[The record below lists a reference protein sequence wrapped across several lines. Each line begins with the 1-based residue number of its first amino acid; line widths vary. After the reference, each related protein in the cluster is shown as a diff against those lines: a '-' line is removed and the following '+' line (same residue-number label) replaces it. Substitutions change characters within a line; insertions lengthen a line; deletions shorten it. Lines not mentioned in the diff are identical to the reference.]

1 MMNVNSDPMMALIL
15 AAHTRSQIA
24 MEDLSGLA
32 KDQKASNDLLKE
44 IRGLE
49 NELRKARSDG
59 RITRDEITKIE
70 QQAAALQEKGVGI
83 DISTQLA
90 GLRGLLNVASSANG
104 EGEYQSSGILAS
116 EADNGE
122 HGYSTD
128 VGDGSFYAENGEDYL
143 FASAASP
150 HENHKTNDKTL
161 DAIKEAINDAKE
173 NVKAEVSNR
182 ELDIQRVTQE
192 VSSAMQLQS
201 NLSKRWSDVGNAIIG
216 NMRA

>member
-59 RITRDEITKIE
+59 RITRDEISKIE

-90 GLRGLLNVASSANG
+90 GLRDLLNVAMSEDGNKQYVA
-104 EGEYQSSGILAS
+104 SGILVS
-116 EADNGE
+116 EADRGMHN
-122 HGYSTD
+122 YRRL
-128 VGDGSFYAENGEDYL
+128 GDGSHYREVGDDYL
-143 FASAASP
+143 LASAASP
-150 HENHKTNDKTL
+150 HENHKANDKTL
-161 DAIKEAINDAKE
+161 DSIKEAINDAKE

>member
-1 MMNVNSDPMMALIL
+1 MMNVNSDPMMAMIL

-32 KDQKASNDLLKE
+32 EDQKASNELLKE
-44 IRGLE
+44 LRGLE
-49 NELRKARSDG
+49 NDLRKMRADNKV
-59 RITRDEITKIE
+59 TRLELDQFVEKVE
-70 QQAAALQEKGVGI
+70 ALSNKGVGI
-83 DISTQLA
+83 DVAAFVTQLQADFHIAYGGGASGVKVSDRA
-90 GLRGLLNVASSANG
+90 GWTAN
-104 EGEYQSSGILAS
+104 
-116 EADNGE
+116 NG
-122 HGYSTD
+122 
-128 VGDGSFYAENGEDYL
+128 DYL
-143 FASAASP
+143 LANAGSV
-150 HENHKTNDKTL
+150 HENHKSNDKSL
-161 DAIKEAINDAKE
+161 DSIKEAINEAKE